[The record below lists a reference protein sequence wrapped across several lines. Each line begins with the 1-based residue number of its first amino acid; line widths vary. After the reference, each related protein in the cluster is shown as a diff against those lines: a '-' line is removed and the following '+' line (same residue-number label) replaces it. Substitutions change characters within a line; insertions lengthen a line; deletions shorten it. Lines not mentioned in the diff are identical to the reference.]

1 MSEPGPRVF
10 VTATDTSAGK
20 TRFTT
25 LLLAALRSGPHP
37 RARAL
42 KPLCSGPED
51 DLHAILAAGEEGLG
65 REDINFAWFPM
76 AATPSVAAAAEGR
89 PVDPGALLDWCH
101 ECSRLAGGAPL
112 ICEGA
117 GGWLVP
123 VRGTW
128 CVADWAAS
136 LQWPVVLIAANRL
149 GCLNHTLLTVREIK
163 RREIPLMGLVLNETT
178 PAGDAETRA
187 VRRTNREILEGDFG
201 IGVLGEIPFGCEALP
216 GEIVEAVLRAAVR
229 TTAK

>member
-1 MSEPGPRVF
+1 MIEPGPRVF

-25 LLLAALRSGPHP
+25 LLLSALRSGPHP

-42 KPLCSGPED
+42 KPLCSGPDD
-51 DLHAILAAGEEGLG
+51 DLQAILAAGDAALR

-89 PVDPGALLDWCH
+89 SVDPGALLDWCH
-101 ECSRLAGGAPL
+101 ERSRMAGEAPL

-136 LQWPVVLIAANRL
+136 LRWPVVLIVANRL
-149 GCLNHTLLTVREIK
+149 GCLNHTLLTVREMK
-163 RREIPLMGLVLNETT
+163 RREIPLMGILLNETT
-178 PAGDAETRA
+178 PAMDEETRA
-187 VRRTNREILEGDFG
+187 VRRTNRDILEGEFG
-201 IGVLGEIPFGCEALP
+201 IEVLGEIPFGCEALP
-216 GEIVEAVLRAAVR
+216 CEIMEAVLRAFTR
-229 TTAK
+229 TAAK

>member
-1 MSEPGPRVF
+1 MNEQGPRVF
-10 VTATDTSAGK
+10 VSATDTSAGK
-20 TRFTT
+20 TRFTS

-42 KPLCSGPED
+42 KPLCSGPDD
-51 DLHAILAAGEEGLG
+51 DLEAILAAGDPALRRG
-65 REDINFAWFPM
+65 DINFTWFPM

-89 PVDPGALLDWCH
+89 SVDPGALLDWCH
-101 ECSRLAGGAPL
+101 ERSRMAGEAPL

-136 LQWPVVLIAANRL
+136 LRWPVVLIVANRL
-149 GCLNHTLLTVREIK
+149 GCLNHTLLTVREMK
-163 RREIPLMGLVLNETT
+163 RREIPLMGILLNETT
-178 PAGDAETRA
+178 PAMDEETRA

-201 IGVLGEIPFGCEALP
+201 IGVLGELPFGCESLAD
-216 GEIVEAVLRAAVR
+216 EIMEAVLRAAIR
-229 TTAK
+229 TAAK